1 LITGIILPLRDH
13 ACVRPWGID
22 DGKSPADIRGKKV
35 NVRIINRF
43 QISFGTGQEVTD
55 LIVDMPKQVELFVD
69 ENAPAFHFQNVNSA
83 CEERSAGDNQSRGKR
98 ESD

>member
-55 LIVDMPKQVELFVD
+55 LIVDMPKQVELF
-69 ENAPAFHFQNVNSA
+69 
-83 CEERSAGDNQSRGKR
+83 EERATHDEALMRTRLHSISKM
-98 ESD
+98 